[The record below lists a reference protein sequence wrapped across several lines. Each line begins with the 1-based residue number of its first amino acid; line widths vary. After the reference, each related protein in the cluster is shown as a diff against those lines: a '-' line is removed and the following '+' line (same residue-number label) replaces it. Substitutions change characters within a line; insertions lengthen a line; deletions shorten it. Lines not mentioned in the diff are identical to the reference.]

1 MKYVTRYFLSSDE
14 VMMTDDRNPAT
25 EPAGGRGPADHP
37 TRVQLLEQAHSH
49 FRHYGYSK
57 TSVADLARA
66 IGVSPAYVYR
76 FFDSKQAIGDAVV
89 AGQLGVMV
97 ERLGALMRAPLP
109 APERLRRL
117 YAALAENGLSFF
129 FNERKLHEIV
139 VAAVTERWPAV
150 RGYQQA
156 VEGMIRALVIEGRE
170 AGEFERATPVDDVAA
185 AIFATLGPFMHPILL
200 EQADP
205 DTLPPL
211 AERVADLVLRS
222 LAP

>member
-1 MKYVTRYFLSSDE
+1 MAGN
-14 VMMTDDRNPAT
+14 RNP
-25 EPAGGRGPADHP
+25 EAGRVGERGPADHP
-37 TRVQLLEQAHSH
+37 TRVQLLEEAHRH
-49 FRHYGYSK
+49 FRLYGYGK

-89 AGQLGVMV
+89 ADQLGVMIG
-97 ERLGALMRAPLP
+97 RLEALMTAPRS
-109 APERLRRL
+109 ASERLRRL
-117 YAALAENGLSFF
+117 YSALTESGLSFF

-139 VAAVTERWPAV
+139 VAAVTEHWPAV
-150 RGYQQA
+150 RRYQQVVRA
-156 VEGMIRALVIEGRE
+156 LIRALVVEGRE
-170 AGEFERATPVDDVAA
+170 AGEFERKTPVDDVAA

-200 EQADP
+200 EQAEP
-205 DTLPPL
+205 DELRPL